1 MGKQENFMTSD
12 NPFSPPTT
20 SDSHA
25 TSSADYR
32 YSGTGVYCDRGT
44 LVLSRSKYQLPAIC
58 LKTGEPTDG
67 TFPIQTKMLGQG
79 QGAAIAI
86 AGGAIGYAIAR
97 SLFGTEF
104 DLKIPLKQDWV
115 NPDAPTAAKMK
126 RSWGVVAIGFALI
139 LLGIGL
145 SLVSEAFIVLCAI
158 GMIVGIVGLFVG
170 GYKSSRKPYS
180 ITSFNDKFIWLDGV
194 DKTLAMQFE
203 PLPKT

>member
-1 MGKQENFMTSD
+1 MNND
-12 NPFSPPTT
+12 NPFSPPST
-20 SDSHA
+20 SDSKA
-25 TSSADYR
+25 FSAADYK
-32 YSGTGVYCDRGT
+32 YTGIGVYCDKGK

-79 QGAAIAI
+79 QGAAIAV

-104 DLKIPLKQDWV
+104 DLKIPLKQYWV
-115 NPDAPTAAKMK
+115 NPDVATAAKTK
-126 RSWGVVAIGFALI
+126 RSWGVVAIGLVLI
-139 LLGIGL
+139 LLGIAL
-145 SLVSEAFIVLCAI
+145 SLVSEAFMVLCVV